1 MIETRPQK
9 SRERALL
16 IGLEKQGVSKWDL
29 HDSLDELRE
38 LANSAG
44 AEVVDTVT
52 QKLQKP
58 TAPYYIGRG
67 KAESI
72 KESCQDQ
79 QVTSVIFND
88 ELSPA
93 QGRNLENLFARKV
106 LDRTQLILDI
116 FAQRARSREG
126 RLQIEL
132 AQLQYLLPR
141 LTRMWHHLSRQTGGI
156 GTRGPGETQLE
167 VDRRRVQERIARLE
181 RELESVRKTRAIQ
194 RQGRKRHQWPVAAV
208 VGYTNAGKS
217 TLLNLLTGADVVAED
232 KLFATLD
239 PTTRSFVLPNKQR
252 VLLTDTVGFLR
263 KLPHTLI
270 ESFKATLEEVSE
282 ADLLIHIADLS
293 HPRVDEQME
302 AVDRVIKE
310 LDAYGKQTLIV
321 FNKIDN
327 LANREVV
334 DSYLKRFPGSVA
346 ISARTGEGV
355 NKLVQALE
363 GALSSWRLRSRFRI
377 PANESALIAEIHR
390 VGHVLELRYEGNDAL
405 IVAHVPPDLAQKL
418 ERYAERR
425 AQAILAA
432 TILRAA
438 SLRTLDSRLRA
449 ICDQPSRL
457 FGVAAKFRG
466 SPIINLILT
475 GRGIF
480 RFGGRAS
487 KVPIRPQGT
496 TGTFVSATSIP
507 SPCLKG
513 IIEPVRVRPP
523 SGKMMK
529 IAFSSCNLRRNSARA
544 CGPQFFRHIG
554 KALSMIAE
562 NTLTAVV

>member
-1 MIETRPQK
+1 MIETRPK
-9 SRERALL
+9 KTHERALL

-29 HDSLDELRE
+29 QDSLEELAE

-58 TAPYYIGRG
+58 TAPYYIGKG
-67 KAESI
+67 KAEAI
-72 KESCQDQ
+72 KDSLQVQ
-79 QVTSVIFND
+79 QVTSVIFDD

-93 QGRNLENLFARKV
+93 QGRNLENLLARKV

-194 RQGRKRHQWPVAAV
+194 REGRKRHQWPVAAV

-217 TLLNLLTGADVVAED
+217 TLLNLLTGADVVTEN

-282 ADLLIHIADLS
+282 ADLLIHVADLS
-293 HPRVDEQME
+293 HPRVDEQMA
-302 AVDRVIKE
+302 AVDSVVKE
-310 LDAYGKQTLIV
+310 LDAFGKQTLIV
-321 FNKIDN
+321 FNKIDLLEN
-327 LANREVV
+327 PDLSSIYCRR
-334 DSYLKRFPGSVA
+334 LPGSVA
-346 ISARTGEGV
+346 ISAKMGQGIDQFV
-355 NKLVQALE
+355 DALQ
-363 GALSSWRLRSRFRI
+363 
-377 PANESALIAEIHR
+377 SAL
-390 VGHVLELRYEGNDAL
+390 
-405 IVAHVPPDLAQKL
+405 
-418 ERYAERR
+418 
-425 AQAILAA
+425 
-432 TILRAA
+432 
-438 SLRTLDSRLRA
+438 
-449 ICDQPSRL
+449 
-457 FGVAAKFRG
+457 
-466 SPIINLILT
+466 
-475 GRGIF
+475 
-480 RFGGRAS
+480 
-487 KVPIRPQGT
+487 
-496 TGTFVSATSIP
+496 
-507 SPCLKG
+507 
-513 IIEPVRVRPP
+513 
-523 SGKMMK
+523 
-529 IAFSSCNLRRNSARA
+529 
-544 CGPQFFRHIG
+544 
-554 KALSMIAE
+554 
-562 NTLTAVV
+562 TA

>member
-1 MIETRPQK
+1 MIETRPK
-9 SRERALL
+9 KMHERAVLV
-16 IGLEKQGVSKWDL
+16 GLEQAGVSKWDL
-29 HDSLDELRE
+29 RDSLEELAE

-44 AEVVDTVT
+44 AEVVETVT

-58 TAPYYIGRG
+58 TAPYYIGKG

-72 KESCQDQ
+72 KDSLQDR
-79 QVTSVIFND
+79 QVTSVIFDD

-93 QGRNLENLFARKV
+93 QGRNLETLLARKV
-106 LDRTQLILDI
+106 IDRTQLILDI

-181 RELESVRKTRAIQ
+181 RELESVRKTRAVQ
-194 RQGRKRHQWPVAAV
+194 RQGRRRHQWPVAAV

-217 TLLNLLTGADVVAED
+217 TLLNLLTGADVVAANR
-232 KLFATLD
+232 LFATLD
-239 PTTRSFVLPNKQR
+239 PTTRSLVLPNKQR

-282 ADLLIHIADLS
+282 ADLLIHIVDLS

-302 AVDRVIKE
+302 AVDSVIKE
-310 LDAYGKQTLIV
+310 LDAFGKQTLLV

-327 LANREVV
+327 LENQDLAETYVE
-334 DSYLKRFPGSVA
+334 RFPGSVA

-355 NKLVQALE
+355 NNLVQALE
-363 GALSSWRLRSRFRI
+363 TALSSWRLRSRFRI
-377 PANESALIAEIHR
+377 PSDQSALIAEIHR
-390 VGHVLELRYEGNDAL
+390 VGHVLELRYRGDEAS

-418 ERYAERR
+418 ERY
-425 AQAILAA
+425 
-432 TILRAA
+432 
-438 SLRTLDSRLRA
+438 S
-449 ICDQPSRL
+449 
-457 FGVAAKFRG
+457 
-466 SPIINLILT
+466 
-475 GRGIF
+475 
-480 RFGGRAS
+480 GG
-487 KVPIRPQGT
+487 K
-496 TGTFVSATSIP
+496 
-507 SPCLKG
+507 
-513 IIEPVRVRPP
+513 
-523 SGKMMK
+523 
-529 IAFSSCNLRRNSARA
+529 
-544 CGPQFFRHIG
+544 
-554 KALSMIAE
+554 
-562 NTLTAVV
+562 

>member
-1 MIETRPQK
+1 MIETRPK
-9 SRERALL
+9 KTHERALL

-29 HDSLDELRE
+29 RDSLVE
-38 LANSAG
+38 LAELASSAG

-52 QKLQKP
+52 QKLPKP
-58 TAPYYIGRG
+58 TAPYYIGKG
-67 KAESI
+67 KAESL
-72 KESCQDQ
+72 KPALQDR
-79 QVTSVIFND
+79 QVTSVIFDD

-93 QGRNLENLFARKV
+93 QGRNLENLLARKV

-181 RELESVRKTRAIQ
+181 RELESVRKTRAVQ

-217 TLLNLLTGADVVAED
+217 TLLNLLTGADVVAEN

-282 ADLLIHIADLS
+282 ADLLIHIVDLA
-293 HPRVDEQME
+293 HARVDDQME
-302 AVDRVIKE
+302 AVDGVIKE
-310 LDAYGKQTLIV
+310 LDAFGKQTLIV

-327 LANREVV
+327 LANRELAET
-334 DSYLKRFPGSVA
+334 YTKRFPGSVA
-346 ISARTGEGV
+346 ISARAGEGV
-355 NKLVQALE
+355 NRLVQALQDT
-363 GALSSWRLRSRFRI
+363 LSAWRLRSRFKI
-377 PANESALIAEIHR
+377 PASESALIAEIHR
-390 VGHVLELRYEGNDAL
+390 VGHVLELKYEDNDAV
-405 IVAHVPPDLAQKL
+405 IVAHVPPELAQKL
-418 ERYAERR
+418 
-425 AQAILAA
+425 AQ
-432 TILRAA
+432 
-438 SLRTLDSRLRA
+438 
-449 ICDQPSRL
+449 
-457 FGVAAKFRG
+457 FG
-466 SPIINLILT
+466 T
-475 GRGIF
+475 
-480 RFGGRAS
+480 
-487 KVPIRPQGT
+487 
-496 TGTFVSATSIP
+496 
-507 SPCLKG
+507 
-513 IIEPVRVRPP
+513 E
-523 SGKMMK
+523 
-529 IAFSSCNLRRNSARA
+529 
-544 CGPQFFRHIG
+544 
-554 KALSMIAE
+554 
-562 NTLTAVV
+562 

>member
-1 MIETRPQK
+1 MIETRPKKTQ
-9 SRERALL
+9 ERALL
-16 IGLEKQGVSKWDL
+16 IGLEKEGVSKWDL
-29 HDSLDELRE
+29 QDSLAELRE

-44 AEVVDTVT
+44 AQVVDTVT

-72 KESCQDQ
+72 KDSCQER
-79 QVTSVIFND
+79 QVTSVIFDD

-167 VDRRRVQERIARLE
+167 VE
-181 RELESVRKTRAIQ
+181 RELEAVRKTRAVQ
-194 RQGRKRHQWPVAAV
+194 RQGRKRHHWPVAAV

-217 TLLNLLTGADVVAED
+217 TLLNLLTGADVVAVD
-232 KLFATLD
+232 KLFATVD

-282 ADLLIHIADLS
+282 ADLLIHIVDLS
-293 HPRVDEQME
+293 HPRVDDQME
-302 AVDRVIKE
+302 AVDAVIKE
-310 LDAYGKQTLIV
+310 LDAFGKQTLIV

-327 LANREVV
+327 LENRELAETYV
-334 DSYLKRFPGSVA
+334 KRVPGSVA

-355 NKLVQALE
+355 SKLVEALE
-363 GALSSWRLRSRFRI
+363 AALSSWRLRSRFRI
-377 PANESALIAEIHR
+377 PSDQSALIAEIHR
-390 VGHVLELRYEGNDAL
+390 VGHVLELHYDGDDAL
-405 IVAHVPPDLAQKL
+405 IVAHVPPHLEQKL
-418 ERYAERR
+418 ADYA
-425 AQAILAA
+425 
-432 TILRAA
+432 
-438 SLRTLDSRLRA
+438 
-449 ICDQPSRL
+449 
-457 FGVAAKFRG
+457 
-466 SPIINLILT
+466 
-475 GRGIF
+475 
-480 RFGGRAS
+480 
-487 KVPIRPQGT
+487 
-496 TGTFVSATSIP
+496 
-507 SPCLKG
+507 
-513 IIEPVRVRPP
+513 VRD
-523 SGKMMK
+523 
-529 IAFSSCNLRRNSARA
+529 
-544 CGPQFFRHIG
+544 
-554 KALSMIAE
+554 
-562 NTLTAVV
+562 

>member
-1 MIETRPQK
+1 MFETRPQRT
-9 SRERALL
+9 RERALL
-16 IGLEKQGVSKWDL
+16 IGLQKQGVSKWDL
-29 HDSLDELRE
+29 HDSLEELRE

-72 KESCQDQ
+72 KESCHDQ
-79 QVTSVIFND
+79 HVTSVIFDD

-93 QGRNLENLFARKV
+93 QGRNLENLLARKV

-181 RELESVRKTRAIQ
+181 RDLEGVRKVRSVQ

-217 TLLNLLTGADVVAED
+217 TLLNLLTGAGVLAED
-232 KLFATLD
+232 RLFATLD
-239 PTTRSFVLPNKQR
+239 PTTRSLTLPNKQR

-270 ESFKATLEEVSE
+270 ESFKATLEEVVE
-282 ADLLIHIADLS
+282 ADLLIHVVDLS
-293 HPRVDEQME
+293 HPRVDEQMA
-302 AVDRVIKE
+302 AVDSVIKE
-310 LDAYGKQTLIV
+310 LDAFGKQTLIA

-327 LANREVV
+327 LQNRELAETYVE
-334 DSYLKRFPGSVA
+334 RFPGSVA

-355 NKLVQALE
+355 NKLVQVLQE
-363 GALSSWRLRSRFRI
+363 ALSAWRLRSRFKI
-377 PANESALIAEIHR
+377 PASESALIAEIHR
-390 VGHVLELRYEGNDAL
+390 VGHVLELRYEGEGAL
-405 IVAHVPPDLAQKL
+405 IVAHVPPELAQKL
-418 ERYAERR
+418 ERYAE
-425 AQAILAA
+425 A
-432 TILRAA
+432 T
-438 SLRTLDSRLRA
+438 
-449 ICDQPSRL
+449 
-457 FGVAAKFRG
+457 
-466 SPIINLILT
+466 
-475 GRGIF
+475 
-480 RFGGRAS
+480 
-487 KVPIRPQGT
+487 
-496 TGTFVSATSIP
+496 
-507 SPCLKG
+507 
-513 IIEPVRVRPP
+513 
-523 SGKMMK
+523 
-529 IAFSSCNLRRNSARA
+529 
-544 CGPQFFRHIG
+544 
-554 KALSMIAE
+554 AL
-562 NTLTAVV
+562 

>member
-9 SRERALL
+9 TQERALL
-16 IGLEKQGVSKWDL
+16 IGLEKEGVSKWDL
-29 HDSLDELRE
+29 QDSLDELRE

-44 AEVVDTVT
+44 AEVIDTVT

-72 KESCQDQ
+72 KGSCQDR
-79 QVTSVIFND
+79 QVTSVIFDD

-93 QGRNLENLFARKV
+93 QGRNLENLLARKV

-181 RELESVRKTRAIQ
+181 RELEAVRKTRAVQ

-217 TLLNLLTGADVVAED
+217 TLLNLLTGADLVAED

-239 PTTRSFVLPNKQR
+239 PTTRSFVLPNNQR

-282 ADLLIHIADLS
+282 ADLLIHVVDLS

-302 AVDRVIKE
+302 AVDSVIKE
-310 LDAYGKQTLIV
+310 LNAFGKQTLIV

-327 LANREVV
+327 IENGAGGSRATSTGTPERVDEPGGESINREIAETYV
-334 DSYLKRFPGSVA
+334 KRFPGSVA

-355 NKLVQALE
+355 DRLVEALE
-363 GALSSWRLRSRFRI
+363 SGLSSWRLRSRFRI
-377 PANESALIAEIHR
+377 PSDQSALIAEIHR
-390 VGHVLELRYEGNDAL
+390 VGHVLELKYEGNEAM
-405 IVAHVPPDLAQKL
+405 IVAHVPPHLEQKL
-418 ERYAERR
+418 TSYAIRDS
-425 AQAILAA
+425 
-432 TILRAA
+432 AA
-438 SLRTLDSRLRA
+438 SARTHDS
-449 ICDQPSRL
+449 
-457 FGVAAKFRG
+457 
-466 SPIINLILT
+466 
-475 GRGIF
+475 
-480 RFGGRAS
+480 
-487 KVPIRPQGT
+487 
-496 TGTFVSATSIP
+496 
-507 SPCLKG
+507 
-513 IIEPVRVRPP
+513 
-523 SGKMMK
+523 
-529 IAFSSCNLRRNSARA
+529 
-544 CGPQFFRHIG
+544 
-554 KALSMIAE
+554 
-562 NTLTAVV
+562 TL